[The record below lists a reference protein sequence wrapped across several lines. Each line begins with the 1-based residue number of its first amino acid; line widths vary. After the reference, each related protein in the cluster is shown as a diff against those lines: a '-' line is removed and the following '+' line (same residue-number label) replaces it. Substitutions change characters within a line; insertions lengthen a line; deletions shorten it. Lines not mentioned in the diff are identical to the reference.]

1 MKEFTFGTRSYY
13 VYNIQQSSR
22 IYNCAT
28 KLEPFMPPFR
38 VAEPAPVKTQN
49 ASEFRRGLGLFDSTM
64 LVVGVMIGSGIFI
77 VSAEMAREI
86 GSPGWLLA
94 AWVIAGALTIAGAL
108 SYGELSAMMPQ
119 AGGMYVYL
127 REAYSPLWGFLYGWT
142 LFTVIQTGTIA
153 AVAVACARF
162 TGVLFPSISE
172 DHYLIAPIRI
182 STHYAVSLSTAQL
195 LALAVILLLTFANT
209 CGLSYGKWVQNIFTL
224 AKSAALLALIGL
236 GIFIGRNPAVL
247 HANFGNFWH
256 ARGLEPLSP
265 TLNASTAFGL
275 FVALCVSQTG
285 SLFSADSWHNIA
297 FAAGEVRNPEKNV
310 TRAMVIGTIVVISL
324 YLLAN
329 LAYLFTLSLEAIQ
342 HAPSDRV
349 GTATLQAIFPGLGT
363 ALMAVAIM
371 ISTFGCVNALILA
384 GPRAYCAM
392 ARQGLFFRLAGRLNR
407 ASVPAW
413 ALWIQGL
420 WAMVLVLPRTF
431 TPATGKWGNLYS
443 DLLDYVISAA
453 LIFYVLTVAAVFRL
467 RRTRPNAPRPYKTKG
482 YPVVPGAY
490 VITATTILIVL
501 FAYRPATTW
510 PGLAIV
516 LAGLPVYW
524 MVRRA
529 RTRDLGTSVET
540 EPVAE

>member
-1 MKEFTFGTRSYY
+1 
-13 VYNIQQSSR
+13 
-22 IYNCAT
+22 
-28 KLEPFMPPFR
+28 
-38 VAEPAPVKTQN
+38 
-49 ASEFRRGLGLFDSTM
+49 M

-86 GSPGWLLA
+86 GSPGWLLV
-94 AWVIAGALTIAGAL
+94 AWVIGGALTIAGAF
-108 SYGELSAMMPQ
+108 SYGELSSMMPQ

-162 TGVLFPSISE
+162 TGVLLPSVSE
-172 DHYLIAPIRI
+172 DHYLIAPVRI
-182 STHYAVSLSTAQL
+182 STHYAISLSTAQV
-195 LALAVILLLTFANT
+195 LALGVILLLTFANT
-209 CGLSYGKWVQNIFTL
+209 RGLQYGKWVQNIFTV
-224 AKSAALLALIGL
+224 AKSAALLALIGA
-236 GIFIGRNPAVL
+236 GIFIGRNAAAL
-247 HANFGNFWH
+247 HANFGDFWH
-256 ARGLEPLSP
+256 TRGVEPLRGALDA
-265 TLNASTAFGL
+265 TTAFGL

-297 FAAGEVRNPEKNV
+297 FAAGEVREPEKNV

-329 LAYLFTLSLEAIQ
+329 LAFLFTLPLDAIQ

-349 GTATLQAIFPGLGT
+349 GTATLQAIFPGVGT

-392 ARQGLFFRLAGRLNR
+392 ARQGLFFRLAGRLNG

-467 RRTRPNAPRPYKTKG
+467 RRTRPNAPRPYKTTG
-482 YPVVPGAY
+482 YPLVPGAY
-490 VITATTILIVL
+490 VVTATTILVVL
-501 FAYRPATTW
+501 FAFRPATTW

-524 MVRRA
+524 LVRRA
-529 RTRDLGTSVET
+529 RTAKATVS
-540 EPVAE
+540 AEAKPLAD